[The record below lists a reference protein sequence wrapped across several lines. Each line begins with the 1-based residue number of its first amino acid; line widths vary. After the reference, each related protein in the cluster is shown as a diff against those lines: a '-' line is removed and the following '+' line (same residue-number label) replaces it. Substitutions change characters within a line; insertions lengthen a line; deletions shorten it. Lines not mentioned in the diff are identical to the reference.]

1 MADTTFD
8 FAGQVVVVT
17 GGARG
22 IGRGAAE
29 AFGAA
34 HARVYVVDIDKPAG
48 EAAVRAIR
56 GRGGQATFVACD
68 ATSGVGV
75 RTAFERIVAEAG
87 RLDVLVN
94 CAGGF
99 VKQLSVEDTP
109 EDEWDRIVDL
119 NLKTAFLCAQA
130 AIPAF
135 RRQGSGRIVNIGSIA
150 GVTAFAG
157 TSPPYAA
164 AKAAVHALTRV
175 LAMELGR
182 YGVTANAIAPGTTA
196 SERVVAV
203 RGPEQLAAIG
213 RDTPLGRVAE
223 VSDIVGSILFL
234 ASPEGGYL
242 TGQTISVNG
251 GRVMV

>member
-1 MADTTFD
+1 MGKTAFD
-8 FAGQVVVVT
+8 FAGQVVVIT

-34 HARVYVVDIDKPAG
+34 GARIWVVDVDDKEG
-48 EAAVRAIR
+48 EATARAIR
-56 GRGGQATFVACD
+56 ERGGQGAFLACD
-68 ATSGVGV
+68 VTDGA
-75 RTAFERIVAEAG
+75 RVAAVFAQILGQAG

-99 VKQLSVEDTP
+99 WKQLSTEDTP

-119 NLKTAFLCAQA
+119 NLKSAFLCARA
-130 AIPAF
+130 AIPTF
-135 RRQGSGRIVNIGSIA
+135 KRQGSGRIVNIGSIA

-164 AKAAVHALTRV
+164 AKAAVHAFTRV

-182 YGVTANAIAPGTTA
+182 HGITANAVAPGTTA

-213 RDTPLGRVAE
+213 KDSALGRIAE

-234 ASPEGGYL
+234 ASPEAGHI
-242 TGQTISVNG
+242 TGQTLSVNG

>member
-1 MADTTFD
+1 MGHTTFD

-34 HARVYVVDIDKPAG
+34 RARLYVVDLDKAAG
-48 EAAVRAIR
+48 ETAVRAIR
-56 GRGGQATFVACD
+56 AGGGQATFVACD
-68 ATSGVGV
+68 AADGASV
-75 RTAFERIVAEAG
+75 RATFERIVAEAA
-87 RLDVLVN
+87 RLDVLVH
-94 CAGGF
+94 CVGGF
-99 VKQLSVEDTP
+99 VKQLSVENTP

-119 NLKTAFLCAQA
+119 NLKSAFLCAQA

-135 RRQGSGRIVNIGSIA
+135 RHQGSGRIVTIGSIA

-175 LAMELGR
+175 LAMELGP

-196 SERVVAV
+196 SERVKAV
-203 RGPEQLAAIG
+203 RGPEQLVAIG
-213 RDTPLGRVAE
+213 KETALGRVAE
-223 VSDIVGSILFL
+223 VSDIVGAILFL

>member
-1 MADTTFD
+1 MGKTTFD
-8 FAGQVVVVT
+8 FAGQVIVVT

-34 HARVYVVDIDKPAG
+34 RGRVYVVDIDDKEG
-48 EAAVRAIR
+48 EATARAIR
-56 GRGGQATFVACD
+56 ERGGQATFVPCD
-68 ATSGVGV
+68 ATDGAGV
-75 RTAFERIVAEAG
+75 RAAFGRILGEAG

-99 VKQLSVEDTP
+99 FKQLAVEDTP
-109 EDEWDRIVDL
+109 EDEWDSIVDL
-119 NLKTAFLCAQA
+119 NLKTAFLCSKA
-130 AIPAF
+130 AIPSF
-135 RRQGSGRIVNIGSIA
+135 KRQGSGRIINIGSIA

-164 AKAAVHALTRV
+164 AKAAVHAFTRV
-175 LAMELGR
+175 LAMELGK
-182 YGVTANAIAPGTTA
+182 YGVTANAVAPGTTA

-213 RDTPLGRVAE
+213 RESALGRIAE
-223 VSDIVGSILFL
+223 VPDIVGSILFL
-234 ASPEGGYL
+234 ASPDGGFV

>member
-1 MADTTFD
+1 MGKTTFD
-8 FAGQVVVVT
+8 FAGQVVVIT

-34 HARVYVVDIDKPAG
+34 GARVYVVDIDDKEG
-48 EAAVRAIR
+48 KAAARAIR
-56 GRGGQATFVACD
+56 DRGGQAAFVDCD
-68 ATSGVGV
+68 ATDGPGV
-75 RTAFERIVAEAG
+75 RAAFARILGEAG
-87 RLDVLVN
+87 GLDVLVN

-99 VKQLSVEDTP
+99 WKQLSTEDTP

-119 NLKTAFLCAQA
+119 NLKSTFLCSQA
-130 AIPAF
+130 AIPTLK
-135 RRQGSGRIVNIGSIA
+135 RQGSGRIVNIGSIA
-150 GVTAFAG
+150 GVTAFPG

-182 YGVTANAIAPGTTA
+182 HGVTANAIAPGTTA

-213 RDTPLGRVAE
+213 NDSALGRIAE
-223 VSDIVGSILFL
+223 VSDIVGCILFL

>member
-1 MADTTFD
+1 MGKTTFD
-8 FAGQVVVVT
+8 FAGQVVVIT

-34 HARVYVVDIDKPAG
+34 GARVWVMDIDDKEG
-48 EAAVRAIR
+48 EAAARVIR
-56 GRGGQATFVACD
+56 ERGGQAAFVACD
-68 ATSGVGV
+68 ATDGARV
-75 RTAFERIVAEAG
+75 RATFARILGEAG

-99 VKQLSVEDTP
+99 WKQLSTEDTP

-119 NLKTAFLCAQA
+119 NLKSAFLCSQA

-135 RRQGSGRIVNIGSIA
+135 KRQGSGRIVNIGSVA
-150 GVTAFAG
+150 GVTAFPG

-164 AKAAVHALTRV
+164 AKAAVHAFTRV

-182 YGVTANAIAPGTTA
+182 HGVTANAVAPGTTA

-203 RGPEQLAAIG
+203 RGREQLAAIG
-213 RDTPLGRVAE
+213 KDSALGRIAE

-242 TGQTISVNG
+242 TGQTLSVNG

>member
-1 MADTTFD
+1 MGRTTFD
-8 FAGQVVVVT
+8 FSGQVVVIT

-29 AFGAA
+29 AFAA
-34 HARVYVVDIDKPAG
+34 ARGRVWVVDIDEAEG
-48 EAAVRAIR
+48 AAVARGIR
-56 GRGGQATFVACD
+56 DRGGQGTFVACD
-68 ATSGVGV
+68 VTDGARV
-75 RTAFERIVAEAG
+75 RPAFARIVGEAG

-99 VKQLSVEDTP
+99 WKQLSVEETP
-109 EDEWDRIVDL
+109 EEEWDRIVDL
-119 NLKTAFLCAQA
+119 NLKTAFLCTKA
-130 AIPAF
+130 AIPTF
-135 RRQGSGRIVNIGSIA
+135 KRQGSGRIINIGSVA

-164 AKAAVHALTRV
+164 AKAAVHSLTRV

-182 YGVTANAIAPGTTA
+182 HGVTANAIAPGTTA

-203 RGPEQLAAIG
+203 RGREQLAAIG
-213 RDTPLGRVAE
+213 KDSALGRIAE

>member
-1 MADTTFD
+1 MGRTTFD
-8 FAGQVVVVT
+8 FSGQVVVVT

-34 HARVYVVDIDKPAG
+34 RARVYVVDLD
-48 EAAVRAIR
+48 EAAGPATARAIHAQG
-56 GRGGQATFVACD
+56 GRAAFLTADVTDAARVRSTFE
-68 ATSGVGV
+68 SIVG
-75 RTAFERIVAEAG
+75 EAG

-99 VKQLSVEDTP
+99 VRQLSVEDTP
-109 EDEWDRIVDL
+109 EDEWDRVVDL
-119 NLKTAFLCAQA
+119 NLKSAFLCAQA
-130 AIPAF
+130 AIPTF
-135 RRQGSGRIVNIGSIA
+135 KRQGGGRIVNIGSIA
-150 GVTAFAG
+150 GVTGFAG

-251 GRVMV
+251 GRVMP

>member
-1 MADTTFD
+1 MGDTTFD

-34 HARVYVVDIDKPAG
+34 RARVYVVDIDKAAG
-48 EAAVRAIR
+48 ETAVRVIR

-68 ATSGVGV
+68 VTHGAGV
-75 RTAFERIVAEAG
+75 RATFERIVSEAG

-130 AIPAF
+130 AIPTF

-175 LAMELGR
+175 LAMELGP
-182 YGVTANAIAPGTTA
+182 YGVSANAIAPGTTA

-213 RDTPLGRVAE
+213 RETPLGRIAE